1 MKKLTATLLA
11 TAVATVA
18 MPTFADTGMYVG
30 LKGGKYLLK
39 SDVTKN
45 AQPAYIDDKEPSYVS
60 GYAGYQI
67 NNNIGV
73 EVEYGT
79 SGYKDFT
86 MANLKQKSSQP
97 ERQLDENRVAQEQT
111 EDSYTN
117 QKTAERIQHLG
128 AYVTARYDIDTT
140 AVPMYVKG
148 RAGVAQTKYENEY
161 DYTLTSVTKDVI
173 TKTERSVD
181 QDTQKETVTTS
192 TEEIETARTEGSFT
206 RKRSSDKVSAAG
218 SIAIGIKPVKKLDKL
233 SVELEYNYL
242 NKDIQS
248 IGFGT
253 QYQF

>member
-39 SDVTKN
+39 SGVTKN

-86 MANLKQKSSQP
+86 MADLKTARASTPRDIGNNQVSQTVV
-97 ERQLDENRVAQEQT
+97 EEEL
-111 EDSYTN
+111 TN
-117 QKTAERIQHLG
+117 QSTAERIQHIG
-128 AYVTARYDIDTT
+128 AYVTARYDVDTGV
-140 AVPMYVKG
+140 VPMYVKG

-161 DYTLTSVTKDVI
+161 RYA
-173 TKTERSVD
+173 
-181 QDTQKETVTTS
+181 QKEIVKESITTTTTTLDPTTNQPTTS
-192 TEEIETARTEGSFT
+192 STTEDKELSNTEGSFK
-206 RKRSSDKVSAAG
+206 RKVANDKVSAAG
-218 SIAIGIKPVKKLDKL
+218 GIAIGIKPIKKLDKL